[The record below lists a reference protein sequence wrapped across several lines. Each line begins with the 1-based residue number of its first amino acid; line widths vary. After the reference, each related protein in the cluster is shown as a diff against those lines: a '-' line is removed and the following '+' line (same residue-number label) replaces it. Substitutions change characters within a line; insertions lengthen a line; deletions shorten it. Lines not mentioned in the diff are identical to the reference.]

1 MVARGGAP
9 ARTIDRRHDFVD
21 GVGHANASDLWRLA
35 FLDVDRALRDLRSN
49 RSGLSDREASRRL
62 TQYGLNTLPTER
74 VPTWGRRLWIG
85 VCNPFVLLLIA
96 LAAAVA
102 VTGDAAAVSLI
113 TVMVVTSL
121 ALRVYNE
128 QRFDHLAAVLNDLT
142 GTRVAVLRRLGRGG
156 RPGTPRHRNPRLLV
170 PGDLIRLEAGDVV
183 PADCRVIEAEAFAV
197 DQALFTGESAPVAK
211 AAPPP
216 PAAAGRRQV
225 TPATVDDLLATPT
238 VCLAGT
244 GVASGQAVAV
254 VAKTGVATILA
265 ATARSVAVPRRA
277 SSADLGLSR
286 VTWLNIQLLAVL
298 VPAVFVITALVNRH
312 GHWPSAALFA
322 VTVAVGLVP
331 QMLPVLLTL
340 AHGRGLSALARCG
353 VAVTRPAAV
362 QDLGGMDV
370 LCVDK
375 TGTLTSGA
383 PALTDWL
390 GANGRTTPKV
400 LEYALLA
407 GVFTADPHNSLDAAI
422 LALVTPLDRELMLTR
437 YDKLADIAFDPDRRT
452 SGVLLEQAGG
462 QLLVVSKGAVA
473 EILARCDRIQ
483 FDGRDCDFTAARRA
497 QVDRVCRRLWR
508 TGRRVLAIAYA
519 EGPAALDESA
529 CMTLVGLLVFTDPPR
544 PGTAEA
550 VARLAAR
557 GVRTA
562 VLTGDAVQV
571 GLAVCASVNI
581 AAGQPVT
588 GLDIDRLDDSA
599 LTALVA
605 TTTVFAQV
613 SPLHKARIVEA
624 FRRRGHIVGYLGD
637 GINDT
642 PALRAADVGLCV
654 AGAVGVARQAADAV
668 LLDKDLVVLD
678 RAVMEGR
685 RATLNATKY
694 LKATL
699 SANLGNVLSV
709 LAAAAFLP
717 FLPML
722 PVQLL
727 VQNLCYDLTQLA
739 LPFDHVEPG
748 QIRSPLRWSYRDLV
762 GFVIRFALLGSVF
775 DLATFWLLRK
785 ELDETSA
792 GGQALFHTGW
802 FVQGL
807 LTQTLAVCVIRTIA
821 VPLLRGRP
829 AWPLALTTVAGCAAA
844 LFIPVLPAAGRLGFD
859 SLPADVLIG
868 IGVLTVAYLAALQLA
883 KQAYRRLTGR
893 WL

>member
-1 MVARGGAP
+1 MKMVARGGAP
-9 ARTIDRRHDFVD
+9 ARTVDRGPDLVD
-21 GVGHANASDLWRLA
+21 DAGHVHARELWRLA
-35 FLDVDRALRDLRSN
+35 HLEVYRALRELGSN
-49 RSGLSDREASRRL
+49 PSGLSDHEASARL
-62 TQYGLNTLPTER
+62 TRYGLNTLPTER
-74 VPTWGRRLWIG
+74 VPTWGRRLWVG
-85 VCNPFVLLLIA
+85 LCNPFVLLLIA
-96 LAAAVA
+96 LDAAVA
-102 VTGDAAAVSLI
+102 VTRDVAAVSLI
-113 TVMVVTSL
+113 TVMVVMSL

-128 QRFDHLAAVLNDLT
+128 QRFDHLAAALGDLT

-156 RPGTPRHRNPRLLV
+156 RSTTPRHRNPRLLV
-170 PGDLIRLEAGDVV
+170 PGDLIRLEAGDVI
-183 PADCRVIEAEAFAV
+183 PADCRVVEAEAFAV
-197 DQALFTGESAPVAK
+197 DQALFTGESTPVAK
-211 AAPPP
+211 TAEP
-216 PAAAGRRQV
+216 R
-225 TPATVDDLLATPT
+225 PATAVRGRATIDDLLATPT

-244 GVASGQAVAV
+244 GVAAGQAVAV

-265 ATARSVAVPRRA
+265 ATARNVAAPRRA

-312 GHWPSAALFA
+312 GHWTSAALFA
-322 VTVAVGLVP
+322 VAVAVGLVP
-331 QMLPVLLTL
+331 QMLPVLLTV

-370 LCVDK
+370 LCLDK

-383 PALTDWL
+383 PVLTDWL
-390 GANGRTTPKV
+390 DADGRTAPEV
-400 LEYALLA
+400 LEYAQLA
-407 GVFTADPHNSLDAAI
+407 GVFTADPRNSLDAAI
-422 LALVTPLDRELMLTR
+422 QAVVTPLDRELAETR
-437 YDKLADIAFDPDRRT
+437 YDKLGNITFDPDRRC
-452 SGVLLEQAGG
+452 SGVLLGRTDGPVLA
-462 QLLVVSKGAVA
+462 VIKGAVA
-473 EILARCDRIQ
+473 EILARCDRIRR
-483 FDGRDCDFTAARRA
+483 DGRDRDLTAAGRA
-497 QVDRVCRRLWR
+497 RVEVVCRRHWR
-508 TGRRVLAIAYA
+508 TGRRILAIAYA
-519 EGPAALDESA
+519 EGPAALDASGPL
-529 CMTLVGLLVFTDPPR
+529 TLVGLLMFTDPPR

-550 VARLAAR
+550 VDRLAAR
-557 GVRTA
+557 GIRTV
-562 VLTGDAVQV
+562 VLTGDATELGV
-571 GLAVCASVNI
+571 AVCASLNI
-581 AAGQPVT
+581 ATTGQPAT
-588 GLDIDRLDDSA
+588 GHDVDRLDDRELA
-599 LTALVA
+599 ALVA
-605 TTTVFAQV
+605 TATVFTQV
-613 SPLHKARIVEA
+613 GPLHKARIVAA

-668 LLDKDLVVLD
+668 LLDKDLGVLD
-678 RAVMEGR
+678 RAVAEGR
-685 RATLNATKY
+685 TATLNATKY

-739 LPFDHVEPG
+739 LPFDRAEPG
-748 QIRSPLRWSYRDLV
+748 QIRGPLRWSYRDLA
-762 GFVIRFALLGSVF
+762 GFVTRFALLGSVF
-775 DLATFWLLRK
+775 DLATFWLLRR
-785 ELDETSA
+785 ELDEYTA
-792 GGQALFHTGW
+792 GGQVLFHTGW

-821 VPLLRGRP
+821 VPVLRGRP
-829 AWPLALTTVAGCAAA
+829 TWPLALTTIAGCAAA
-844 LFIPVLPAAGRLGFD
+844 LFVPVIPAASRLGFD
-859 SLPADVLIG
+859 SLPADVLLG

>member
-1 MVARGGAP
+1 
-9 ARTIDRRHDFVD
+9 
-21 GVGHANASDLWRLA
+21 
-35 FLDVDRALRDLRSN
+35 
-49 RSGLSDREASRRL
+49 
-62 TQYGLNTLPTER
+62 
-74 VPTWGRRLWIG
+74 
-85 VCNPFVLLLIA
+85 
-96 LAAAVA
+96 
-102 VTGDAAAVSLI
+102 
-113 TVMVVTSL
+113 
-121 ALRVYNE
+121 
-128 QRFDHLAAVLNDLT
+128 
-142 GTRVAVLRRLGRGG
+142 
-156 RPGTPRHRNPRLLV
+156 
-170 PGDLIRLEAGDVV
+170 
-183 PADCRVIEAEAFAV
+183 
-197 DQALFTGESAPVAK
+197 
-211 AAPPP
+211 
-216 PAAAGRRQV
+216 
-225 TPATVDDLLATPT
+225 
-238 VCLAGT
+238 
-244 GVASGQAVAV
+244 
-254 VAKTGVATILA
+254 
-265 ATARSVAVPRRA
+265 
-277 SSADLGLSR
+277 

-298 VPAVFVITALVNRH
+298 VPAVFVITALINRH
-312 GHWPSAALFA
+312 GHWTSAALFA
-322 VTVAVGLVP
+322 VAVAVGLVP

-375 TGTLTSGA
+375 TGTLTCGA

-390 GANGRTTPKV
+390 GADGRTAPEV

-422 LALVTPLDRELMLTR
+422 LALVTPLDRELTLTR

-452 SGVLLEQAGG
+452 SGVLLAQADG

-483 FDGRDCDFTAARRA
+483 FDGRDSDFTAARRT
-497 QVDRVCRRLWR
+497 QVDKVCRRLWR

-519 EGPAALDESA
+519 EGPAALDASC
-529 CMTLVGLLVFTDPPR
+529 CMTMVGLLVFTDPPR

-557 GVRTA
+557 GIRTV

-588 GLDIDRLDDSA
+588 GHDIDRLDDSA

-668 LLDKDLVVLD
+668 LLDKDLGVLD
-678 RAVMEGR
+678 RAVTEGR

-699 SANLGNVLSV
+699 SANLGNVISV

-739 LPFDHVEPG
+739 LPFDRVEPG
-748 QIRSPLRWSYRDLV
+748 QIRGPLSWSYRDLA
-762 GFVIRFALLGSVF
+762 GFVTRFALLGSVF

-785 ELDETSA
+785 ELDESTAS
-792 GGQALFHTGW
+792 GQALFHTGW

-829 AWPLALTTVAGCAAA
+829 TWPLALTTVAGCAAA
-844 LFIPVLPAAGRLGFD
+844 LLIPVLPAAGRLGFHP
-859 SLPADVLIG
+859 LPADVLIG
-868 IGVLTVAYLAALQLA
+868 IAVLAVAYLATLQLA